1 MNLPSHR
8 LRAQSKRPRKILI
21 PQPRHKTKQHTFLNS
36 PFLQNVLPLIATPSC
51 IPLSHTPPTMTNSS
65 EQHQHQSLD
74 IGDSSKIPIPDSANL
89 SLQQIGLA
97 YVRAAKILRSTSQF
111 PLGGM
116 RGEFALARIPHII
129 NTQRIQPHPDAR
141 VLALE
146 IEAIA
151 AQAVGQ
157 IGLLGM
163 TTEFVVNLEAF
174 SKIDIAEQDVDQLKQ
189 LALHYE
195 PVRLDTFLRYTQKG
209 STSRFFHELATRPV
223 QPTSLG
229 VRIVKRE
236 GILTSLGVVA
246 LCSLPV
252 AFYLYH
258 RIRVIQVE
266 QLINVSLAILAT
278 TLLAA
283 ANPLHRMLY
292 NNWSILEALGLRMTL
307 NEDTVNNVR
316 LENHRSVGIGLVANG
331 EMGMISGDAGYASV
345 FTKRGV
351 NPGPL
356 TLTVLTFYPEHW
368 MVVDQDGKLVLI
380 YRDGKAVELV
390 IQGEAANVRPLKGK
404 PCDPPK
410 NRYVLNVGSRPTDYM
425 MGYAAENCLVE

>member
-1 MNLPSHR
+1 
-8 LRAQSKRPRKILI
+8 
-21 PQPRHKTKQHTFLNS
+21 
-36 PFLQNVLPLIATPSC
+36 
-51 IPLSHTPPTMTNSS
+51 MTNDSKQ
-65 EQHQHQSLD
+65 QHHDHHQTLD
-74 IGDSSKIPIPDSANL
+74 IGDSSKIPIPNSANL

-97 YVRAAKILRSTSQF
+97 YVRAANILRSTSQF

-116 RGEFALARIPHII
+116 RGEFAMARIPHII
-129 NTQRIQPHPDAR
+129 NPRRVQPHLDAR

-151 AQAVGQ
+151 SQAVGQ
-157 IGLLGM
+157 VGLLSM

-174 SKIDIAEQDVDQLKQ
+174 SRIDIAEQDVDQLEQ

-209 STSRFFHELATRPV
+209 STMRFFHELAMQPV
-223 QPTSLG
+223 QHTSRG

-236 GILTSLGVVA
+236 GILTALGVVA
-246 LCSLPV
+246 ICSLPV

-258 RIRVIQVE
+258 RANAVDVE
-266 QLINVSLAILAT
+266 KLISMSLTIIAA

-292 NNWSILEALGLRMTL
+292 NNWGILEALGLRMTL

-316 LENHRSVGIGLVANG
+316 SEKHRSVGIALVANG
-331 EMGMISGDAGYASV
+331 EMGMISAEAGYASV
-345 FTKRGV
+345 YSKRGV

-356 TLTVLTFYPEHW
+356 TLTVLTFCPEHW
-368 MVVDQDGKLVLI
+368 MVVDQDGKLVLL
-380 YRDGKAVELV
+380 YREGNAVELV
-390 IQGEAANVRPLKGK
+390 VQGEASRLRPLKGK
-404 PCDPPK
+404 PCDPPR
-410 NRYVLNVGSRPTDYM
+410 NQYVLNVGSRPTDYM